1 MHKNTYAILSAIA
14 ISAILLTSFTMVG
27 MQFSQRASAQQ
38 TSSPPSANSSM
49 AAGPSANSSMAAGP
63 SANSSMAAGPSA
75 NSSMAAGPSANSS
88 MAAGPSANSS
98 SASTQATAEPTSG
111 QSFVW
116 QGTASSEPS
125 PLPGHEKDYVAYILQ
140 PRSDKSVYSG
150 VLTYTVSRSEGAKGW
165 PNVEIWH
172 TFSPGNKTAIPSS
185 FGVMKTATFN
195 NKPIALTD
203 LSSSGSAGS
212 VPFSGNA
219 VLLHASSPFIVA
231 YTVNA
236 VAQPAKIVN
245 NIQTAMAQ
253 PTSST
258 SVPSGGGTSSSGGS
272 TSSSGG
278 GTSSSS
284 SMPSGGGPS
293 MHVTH

>member
-1 MHKNTYAILSAIA
+1 
-14 ISAILLTSFTMVG
+14 
-27 MQFSQRASAQQ
+27 
-38 TSSPPSANSSM
+38 
-49 AAGPSANSSMAAGP
+49 
-63 SANSSMAAGPSA
+63 
-75 NSSMAAGPSANSS
+75 

-98 SASTQATAEPTSG
+98 SQSTNATAEPTSG

-253 PTSST
+253 PTSSM
-258 SVPSGGGTSSSGGS
+258 PSGGGTSSSGEMEK
-272 TSSSGG
+272 SGG
-278 GTSSSS
+278 GPSSSS

-293 MHVTH
+293 MHVTHVKVHHKHRGGEEAGGPSGSSGGPSGSSGGPSDSSSSNGY

>member
-38 TSSPPSANSSM
+38 TSSP
-49 AAGPSANSSMAAGP
+49 
-63 SANSSMAAGPSA
+63 PSA

-150 VLTYTVSRSEGAKGW
+150 VLTYSVSRSEGAKGW

-172 TFSPGNKTAIPSS
+172 TFSPGNRTAIPSS

-195 NKPIALTD
+195 KMPIALTD

-231 YTVNA
+231 YTVTQWLNRRKLSTTFKPQWHNRHQALACLLAA
-236 VAQPAKIVN
+236 VQAALAAVQAALAAV
-245 NIQTAMAQ
+245 QAAALACLLAAVQVCT
-253 PTSST
+253 
-258 SVPSGGGTSSSGGS
+258 
-272 TSSSGG
+272 
-278 GTSSSS
+278 
-284 SMPSGGGPS
+284 
-293 MHVTH
+293 

>member
-27 MQFSQRASAQQ
+27 MQFSQRASGQQ

-49 AAGPSANSSMAAGP
+49 AAAPSANSSMAAG
-63 SANSSMAAGPSA
+63 AA
-75 NSSMAAGPSANSS
+75 
-88 MAAGPSANSS
+88 PSANSS

-195 NKPIALTD
+195 KKPITLTD

-258 SVPSGGGTSSSGGS
+258 SGGGP
-272 TSSSGG
+272 SSSGG
-278 GTSSSS
+278 GPSS
-284 SMPSGGGPS
+284 SGGGPS
-293 MHVTH
+293 SSGGGPSSSGGGPSTSGG

>member
-27 MQFSQRASAQQ
+27 MQFSQHASAQQ
-38 TSSPPSANSSM
+38 TSSP
-49 AAGPSANSSMAAGP
+49 
-63 SANSSMAAGPSA
+63 
-75 NSSMAAGPSANSS
+75 PSANSS

-172 TFSPGNKTAIPSS
+172 TFSPGNKTSIPSS
-185 FGVMKTATFN
+185 FGVMKTTTFN

-258 SVPSGGGTSSSGGS
+258 SMPSGGGTSSSGGS
-272 TSSSGG
+272 SEMEKSGG
-278 GTSSSS
+278 GPSSSS

-293 MHVTH
+293 MHVTHVKVHHKHRGGPSGSSGGPSGSSSSSGY

>member
-14 ISAILLTSFTMVG
+14 ISALLLTSFTMVG

-38 TSSPPSANSSM
+38 TSSP
-49 AAGPSANSSMAAGP
+49 
-63 SANSSMAAGPSA
+63 PSA

-150 VLTYTVSRSEGAKGW
+150 VLTYSVSRSEGAKGW

-172 TFSPGNKTAIPSS
+172 TFSPGNRTAIPSS

-195 NKPIALTD
+195 KMPIALTD

-293 MHVTH
+293 MHV